1 MKLTAYEHKM
11 ELRAWGIIKN
21 SSIPL
26 VAMKWFTMKQT
37 GTHVLVAAIPASTSD
52 NDVTGQQDQDIEP
65 GIQGDPVALDIPDDL
80 VDHEEGDD
88 PDDDP
93 QAHGENVGGPGTAGG
108 QPVAEQEQEGE
119 GGRGQDH
126 GICRGSCPCCSLYH
140 CGEVHTW
147 DSLTYQTKRH

>member
-52 NDVTGQQDQDIEP
+52 NDVTCLMENIQKAFRKVDVRRGEAKSRENPEVKYTVIQLQVREP
-65 GIQGDPVALDIPDDL
+65 LTIKVQCNV
-80 VDHEEGDD
+80 EG
-88 PDDDP
+88 
-93 QAHGENVGGPGTAGG
+93 A
-108 QPVAEQEQEGE
+108 
-119 GGRGQDH
+119 
-126 GICRGSCPCCSLYH
+126 
-140 CGEVHTW
+140 
-147 DSLTYQTKRH
+147 

>member
-52 NDVTGQQDQDIEP
+52 NDVTCLMEDIQKAFRKVDVRRGEARSRENPGVKYTAIQMQVREP
-65 GIQGDPVALDIPDDL
+65 LTINVQCNV
-80 VDHEEGDD
+80 EE
-88 PDDDP
+88 
-93 QAHGENVGGPGTAGG
+93 A
-108 QPVAEQEQEGE
+108 
-119 GGRGQDH
+119 
-126 GICRGSCPCCSLYH
+126 
-140 CGEVHTW
+140 
-147 DSLTYQTKRH
+147 